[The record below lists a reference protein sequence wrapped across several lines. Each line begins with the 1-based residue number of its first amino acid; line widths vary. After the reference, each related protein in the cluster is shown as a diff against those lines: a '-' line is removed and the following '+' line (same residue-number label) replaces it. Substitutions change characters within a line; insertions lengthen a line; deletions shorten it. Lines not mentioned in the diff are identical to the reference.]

1 MNNPYDKNISYL
13 TIIQTLSK
21 FENINNIK
29 TLVEKNRLQIFSNFT
44 SFNNNKSKLFS
55 DIKFLVEEDSDLY
68 KKTQFE

>member
-29 TLVEKNRLQIFSNFT
+29 KKKKKNRLQIFSNFT
-44 SFNNNKSKLFS
+44 SFNNNKSKLFN
-55 DIKFLVEEDSDLY
+55 DIKFLVEEDSHLY
-68 KKTQFE
+68 KRTK

>member
-44 SFNNNKSKLFS
+44 SFNNNKSKLFN
-55 DIKFLVEEDSDLY
+55 DIKFLVEEDSHLY
-68 KKTQFE
+68 KRTK

>member
-44 SFNNNKSKLFS
+44 SFNNNKSKLFN
-55 DIKFLVEEDSDLY
+55 DIKFLVEEDSQLY
-68 KKTQFE
+68 KRTK

>member
-55 DIKFLVEEDSDLY
+55 DIKFLVEEDSNLY
-68 KKTQFE
+68 KRTESE

>member
-13 TIIQTLSK
+13 TIIQTLYK

-55 DIKFLVEEDSDLY
+55 DIKFLVEEDSHLY
-68 KKTQFE
+68 KRTK